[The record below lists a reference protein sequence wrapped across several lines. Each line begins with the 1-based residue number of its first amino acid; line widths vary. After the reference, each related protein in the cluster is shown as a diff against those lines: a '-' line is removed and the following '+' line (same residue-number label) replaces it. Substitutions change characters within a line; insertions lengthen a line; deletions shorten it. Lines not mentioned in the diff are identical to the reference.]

1 MSPTYSEHILLIA
14 SVGGSPEP
22 VAASIYRW
30 RPERILF
37 VPSADTAGGI
47 KDIWDELEKKGRP
60 LAVGQ
65 YDTIHTLSN
74 PQDFT
79 KCVQEMRDSLE
90 SPVAEWCRK
99 GEGFGCIVD
108 FTGGTKCMSAA
119 LALVA
124 RPWPK
129 SSFSYVGGKE
139 RDRNNV
145 GVVISGR
152 EQVVRSTNPWD
163 ALGYQ
168 VVEDAVAAFN
178 RHAFGEGARMLKDAT
193 TRIDDDSSR
202 RSELNALAMFMNAYD
217 LWSRSEYGRALDEFE
232 NCGKRLNDLVESLR
246 PAPKKRIRGYLNQAK
261 SRLNSLKKGL
271 DRPTLDLLE
280 DLISD
285 AARRRREGRHVDV
298 VARLYRAVEATA
310 QLRLWE
316 KYEILTRK
324 VTIDEL
330 PESMRERLGKQSTDG
345 TVKLGLQDSYEFLIQ
360 KRDPLGK
367 RFESLG
373 WNSNKSPLSKRND
386 SIAGHGFARVSSK
399 TSDELWKGTLEL
411 AELSEEQVFRFPQ
424 LGQLDNKFEN
434 P

>member
-1 MSPTYSEHILLIA
+1 MPSLNGRIGPCCQQIPNTFCLLLPLA
-14 SVGGSPEP
+14 AVRSLLPLRSTVGAPKGFCSFRRP
-22 VAASIYRW
+22 VPPAASKTFGANWKR
-30 RPERILF
+30 
-37 VPSADTAGGI
+37 
-47 KDIWDELEKKGRP
+47 KDEHSQWDNTT
-60 LAVGQ
+60 
-65 YDTIHTLSN
+65 TIHPLSN

-79 KCVQEMRDSLE
+79 KCVQEMRDGLE

-139 RDRNNV
+139 RDQNNV

-298 VARLYRAVEATA
+298 VARPLPSGRGDCTTA
-310 QLRLWE
+310 
-316 KYEILTRK
+316 IVGK
-324 VTIDEL
+324 V
-330 PESMRERLGKQSTDG
+330 
-345 TVKLGLQDSYEFLIQ
+345 
-360 KRDPLGK
+360 
-367 RFESLG
+367 
-373 WNSNKSPLSKRND
+373 RNPY
-386 SIAGHGFARVSSK
+386 
-399 TSDELWKGTLEL
+399 
-411 AELSEEQVFRFPQ
+411 PQ
-424 LGQLDNKFEN
+424 GYN
-434 P
+434 